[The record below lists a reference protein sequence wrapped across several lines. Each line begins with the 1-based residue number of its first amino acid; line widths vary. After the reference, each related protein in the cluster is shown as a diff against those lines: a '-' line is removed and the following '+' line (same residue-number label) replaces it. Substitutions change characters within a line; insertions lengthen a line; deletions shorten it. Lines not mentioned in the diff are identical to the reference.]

1 MIKTNNLSK
10 NNKYFTIID
19 KYRTHKHTIINNKK
33 KLQPSQKGSSR
44 YI

>member
-19 KYRTHKHTIINNKK
+19 KYITNNHTIISDKK
-33 KLQPSQKGSSR
+33 KLQPSQKGSS
-44 YI
+44 